1 MNQNLIVQKIHNE
14 FDTAQD
20 RILKECD
27 KILSS
32 LNIPTETQVERKAK
46 LLKELGFINVETV
59 KVAKSIS
66 LMNKKIEEKIN
77 LTNKQADLIRYYKQK
92 YPLDKFITI
101 SELER
106 ICKDYKLVYAPASKY
121 IRDIPEKNVLEM
133 ASRTKISKEDLYPTN
148 LYTFRATKFF
158 GRYSSSY
165 YSPYKKQLK
174 NKTFQIELSD
184 FEHEVVSKN
193 SIESDRLVA
202 KKLGYTLN
210 TNPSPSR
217 FKTQALYNSA
227 EITKIDKSGLFI
239 AAPKSHFDLKGL
251 FNKGLSYFNM
261 SKIEIKD
268 PVVFEFCKEDIC
280 RIVTKWGTDD
290 DQSYLD
296 KSLINET
303 HN

>member
-1 MNQNLIVQKIHNE
+1 MDQNLIVQKIHNE

-77 LTNKQADLIRYYKQK
+77 LTNKQAELICYYKQK

-121 IRDIPEKNVLEM
+121 IKDIPEKNVLEM
-133 ASRTKISKEDLYPTN
+133 ANRVVIHKPDLYPTN
-148 LYTFRATKFF
+148 LYTLRVTKFHSRF
-158 GRYSSSY
+158 GSY
-165 YSPYKKQLK
+165 YCPYKKHFK
-174 NKTFQIELSD
+174 NKTFKIELSD
-184 FEHEVVSKN
+184 SEYKTVSEN
-193 SIESDRLVA
+193 TMESDRLVA
-202 KKLGYTLN
+202 RKLGYTLEH
-210 TNPSPSR
+210 NPSPSR
-217 FKTQALYNSA
+217 FKTQALYHSA
-227 EITKIDKSGLFI
+227 ELIKIDKSGLFI
-239 AAPKSHFDLKGL
+239 AAPKSHFNIKGL

-261 SKIEIKD
+261 TKIEIKD

-296 KSLINET
+296 KSLINEIQ
-303 HN
+303 N